1 MPTVA
6 DVENLR
12 QKRFYAKAT
21 QTSAVV
27 TAQHQPISP
36 QKTENAARKR
46 SRFPSGDQETLV
58 KRVKGVEPG
67 HKIYAQY
74 TDVLLQPELL
84 KEIKGHEGNR
94 QKKAVKKSR
103 T

>member
-12 QKRFYAKAT
+12 QKRFYAKST

-27 TAQHQPISP
+27 NQQQNSP
-36 QKTENAARKR
+36 QKPENHQSRKR
-46 SRFPSGDQETLV
+46 SRFPSGDQNTFA
-58 KRVKGVEPG
+58 KRAKNAAESG
-67 HKIYAQY
+67 HKIYSQY

-84 KEIKGHEGNR
+84 KEIKGHEGNKNTNGTNR
-94 QKKAVKKSR
+94 K
-103 T
+103 